1 MPDDKIIEAHGSFAH
16 QRCIECKS
24 DYPTNMMKEAIQK
37 REVPHCLMPRCGGL
51 VKPDIVFFGE
61 KLPDTFHLNRALPG
75 AADLCFVLG
84 TSLSVQPFASLPGF
98 CAEGV
103 PRVLIN
109 LERVGSLGSRADD
122 VLLLGDCDSG
132 VRTLAAALGWSEEL
146 DALWAK
152 INKTDL
158 NPIQKHPEPIG
169 QSFKD
174 EYLDY
179 QIAELTREVEQA
191 LKLSEEH
198 DALVRK
204 RLLENRPELPS
215 DERPTQSPD
224 TCEAQPGEQAAT
236 PKNLV
241 EKRSQSPSSKDHA
254 NTSSRLA
261 AKSYEEAMAFDGMPN
276 ADKAREPSVELHSE
290 PSENQ
295 SKGASKELLQRP
307 EERVPL

>member
-16 QRCIECKS
+16 QRCIECQT
-24 DYPTNMMKEAIQK
+24 DYPTHMMKEAIQN
-37 REVPHCLMPRCGGL
+37 REVPYCLMPRCRGL

-61 KLPDTFHLNRALPG
+61 KLPDTFHQNMALPG
-75 AADLCFVLG
+75 AADLCFIMG

-98 CAEGV
+98 CPEGV

-109 LERVGSLGSRADD
+109 LERVGSLGCRADD

-132 VRTLAAALGWSEEL
+132 VRMLAAALGWTEEL
-146 DALWAK
+146 EALWAE

-158 NPIQKHPEPIG
+158 APISKSPKPTG

-198 DALVRK
+198 DVLVRK
-204 RLLENRPELPS
+204 KLIENRPELPT
-215 DERPTQSPD
+215 DEQLSESPD
-224 TCEAQPGEQAAT
+224 TSAAQSGEQVAALQ
-236 PKNLV
+236 NLAG
-241 EKRSQSPSSKDHA
+241 KRSQSPTSRDSADNSDTCAAQSVEQAVADQGPH
-254 NTSSRLA
+254 NT
-261 AKSYEEAMAFDGMPN
+261 
-276 ADKAREPSVELHSE
+276 DKTQEPSVELHSE
-290 PSENQ
+290 PPENQ
-295 SKGASKELLQRP
+295 TGGASKESLHRP
-307 EERVPL
+307 KEKPSP

>member
-1 MPDDKIIEAHGSFAH
+1 MPEDKIIEAHGSFAH

-24 DYPTNMMKEAIQK
+24 DYPKNMMKEAIQN
-37 REVPHCLMPRCGGL
+37 REVPHCLQPQCNGL

-61 KLPDTFHLNRALPG
+61 QLPEKFFLNKTLPG
-75 AADLCFVLG
+75 DADLCFIMG

-132 VRTLAAALGWSEEL
+132 VRTFAAAMGWAEEL
-146 DALWAK
+146 EALWTETNETSITQA
-152 INKTDL
+152 
-158 NPIQKHPEPIG
+158 QKHSELIG

-191 LKLSEEH
+191 LKISAEH
-198 DALVRK
+198 DASVRGDLAEK
-204 RLLENRPELPS
+204 RPRSAS
-215 DERPTQSPD
+215 DETSAHSPTDLNAQPSEEAATDDGSVKADEARESSAVCHQDPPD
-224 TCEAQPGEQAAT
+224 DRIEESKEGTPQPGERA
-236 PKNLV
+236 
-241 EKRSQSPSSKDHA
+241 SP
-254 NTSSRLA
+254 R
-261 AKSYEEAMAFDGMPN
+261 
-276 ADKAREPSVELHSE
+276 
-290 PSENQ
+290 
-295 SKGASKELLQRP
+295 
-307 EERVPL
+307 